1 MKEHMRS
8 ADPRPE
14 ADHSDVEIKMANAIN
29 AADASAFVV
38 ESQTSYNDKV
48 SFLRLQRLIRS
59 RLDSYV
65 YAEVGSHLGGTLVP
79 HLADPHCRKAISIDP
94 RPLEH
99 PDAFGRSYVYN
110 GNSTAR
116 MIEVLKSALPEMCL
130 DKLTTFDLDAA
141 EVPHAEIDARA
152 DLVMIDGEHTVVAAF
167 SDVMSLLPVV
177 SENAVIS
184 FHDANL
190 VADAIRNLE
199 RFLTYAGVKFATLF
213 LPDNVCAIGLRGMA
227 NPVAAELGPHAL
239 DRDRFLA
246 SARKQVLQDIALNYM
261 KDFTSWKLVSPLWRL
276 ETHGQ
281 RKARRRA
288 ASSNGPN
295 RRFVSNR
302 SKPAASGR
310 SRLSTARRPARNSL
324 RSKWSRPAPS
334 QIARS
339 LHSLG

>member
-1 MKEHMRS
+1 MKEHMSS
-8 ADPRPE
+8 ADLRPQ
-14 ADHSDVEIKMANAIN
+14 ADRSDVEIKMANAID
-29 AADASAFVV
+29 AADASVFIV
-38 ESQTSYNDKV
+38 ESQTSQNDKV
-48 SFLRLQRLIRS
+48 SFLRLQKLIRS
-59 RLDSYV
+59 RLDNYV
-65 YAEVGSHLGGTLVP
+65 YAEVGSHLGGTLLP
-79 HLADPHCRKAISIDP
+79 HLGDRHCRMAISIDP

-99 PDAFGRSYVYN
+99 PDAFGRSFVYN

-116 MIEVLKSALPEMCL
+116 MLEVLRSALPEACL
-130 DKLTTFDLDAA
+130 AKLTTFDLDAA
-141 EVPHAEIDARA
+141 QVPRAEIKARA

-177 SENAVIS
+177 SENAVLS

-199 RFLTYAGVKFATLF
+199 RFFAYAGVKFATVF

-227 NPVAAELGPHAL
+227 DPVAAELGPHAL

-246 SARKQVLQDIALNYM
+246 NARKQVLQDIALNYM

-288 ASSNGPN
+288 AASN
-295 RRFVSNR
+295 
-302 SKPAASGR
+302 
-310 SRLSTARRPARNSL
+310 
-324 RSKWSRPAPS
+324 APK
-334 QIARS
+334 
-339 LHSLG
+339 

>member
-1 MKEHMRS
+1 MKEEIVS
-8 ADPRPE
+8 ADLRPQ
-14 ADHSDVEIKMANAIN
+14 ADHADLEVKVANAVN

-38 ESQTSYNDKV
+38 ESQTSDNDKV
-48 SFLRLQRLIRS
+48 SLLRVQRLIGS
-59 RLDSYV
+59 RLDAYV
-65 YAEVGSHLGGTLVP
+65 YTEVGSHLGGTLAP
-79 HLADPHCRKAISIDP
+79 HLADPHCRMAISIDP

-99 PDAFGRSYVYN
+99 PDAFGRSFVYN

-116 MIEVLKSALPEMCL
+116 MLEVLKSALPESCL
-130 DKLTTFDLDAA
+130 AKLTTFDLDAA
-141 EVPHAEIDARA
+141 EVPHAEIKARA

-177 SENAVIS
+177 SDNAVIS

-199 RFLTYAGVKFATLF
+199 RFFTYAGVKFATVF

-227 NPVAAELGPHAL
+227 DPVAADLGPQAL

-246 SARKQVLQDIALNYM
+246 NAKRQVLKDIAVNYM

-276 ETHGQ
+276 ETRGE

-288 ASSNGPN
+288 ASSNGP
-295 RRFVSNR
+295 
-302 SKPAASGR
+302 GR
-310 SRLSTARRPARNSL
+310 
-324 RSKWSRPAPS
+324 
-334 QIARS
+334 
-339 LHSLG
+339 

>member
-1 MKEHMRS
+1 MKEYIHSAALRS
-8 ADPRPE
+8 Q
-14 ADHSDVEIKMANAIN
+14 ADHLDLEIKVANAIN

-38 ESQTSYNDKV
+38 ESQTSHNDKV
-48 SFLRLQRLIRS
+48 SLLRLQGLIRS

-65 YAEVGSHLGGTLVP
+65 YAEVGSHLGGTLAP
-79 HLADPHCRKAISIDP
+79 HLADPRCRMAISIDP

-99 PDAFGRSYVYN
+99 PDAFGRSFVYN

-116 MIEVLKSALPEMCL
+116 MVEVLKSVLPESCL
-130 DKLTTFDLDAA
+130 AKLTTFDLDAA
-141 EVPHAEIDARA
+141 EVRHAEINARA

-190 VADAIRNLE
+190 IADAIRNLE
-199 RFLTYAGVKFATLF
+199 RFLAYAGVKFATVF

-227 NPVAAELGPHAL
+227 DPIAANLGPHAV
-239 DRDRFLA
+239 DRQRFLLNA
-246 SARKQVLQDIALNYM
+246 ERHVLECIALNYM

-276 ETHGQ
+276 ETRGQ

-288 ASSNGPN
+288 ASSN
-295 RRFVSNR
+295 
-302 SKPAASGR
+302 
-310 SRLSTARRPARNSL
+310 RPE
-324 RSKWSRPAPS
+324 
-334 QIARS
+334 
-339 LHSLG
+339 